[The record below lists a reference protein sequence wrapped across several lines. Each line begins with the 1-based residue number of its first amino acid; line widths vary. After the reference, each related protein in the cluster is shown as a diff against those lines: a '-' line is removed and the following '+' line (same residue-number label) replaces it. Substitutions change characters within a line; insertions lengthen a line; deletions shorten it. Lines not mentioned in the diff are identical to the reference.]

1 MVKIDIV
8 MVNTNNKWYAIDDAA
23 VINAI
28 GAYIR
33 HERLQQNM
41 TQEALAT
48 HAGINRWTL
57 SQIEGGQAISL
68 TNLIAILR
76 SLKALHVFDEFLER
90 DTIDPLERMKLVK
103 KQRQRA
109 RTKNDKDTDESDW

>member
-1 MVKIDIV
+1 MGS
-8 MVNTNNKWYAIDDAA
+8 TNNNWYAMDDT
-23 VINAI
+23 AI
-28 GAYIR
+28 VKTIGTYIR
-33 HERLQQNM
+33 NERLQQNL
-41 TQEALAT
+41 TQEDLSK

-57 SQIEGGQAISL
+57 TQVEGGRAISL

-76 SLKALHVFDEFLER
+76 SLKVLHVFDEFVVT

-109 RTKNDKDTDESDW
+109 RGKRSDGNYESDW